1 MLRSTSDA
9 TNGALASLLATATLA
24 LDTDRG
30 TAKSCIQRAAALLG
44 IDLGL
49 GGNCAHGGLAPW
61 QVKRLKS
68 YLDDKLDSSI
78 RASDLAG
85 VVQLSRSH
93 FCRVF
98 RESFGESPLRFIMR
112 RRICRAQELMLA
124 SRLPL
129 SQVALQCG
137 MSDHAHFC
145 RNFRKVVGVTPK
157 AWRREFTMGP
167 ARSFSADPIALKNG
181 FESDRRHG

>member
-1 MLRSTSDA
+1 MLNSASADS
-9 TNGALASLLATATLA
+9 NDALASLLATATLA
-24 LDTDRG
+24 LDTDRRA
-30 TAKSCIQRAAALLG
+30 AKSCIQRAAALLG

-68 YLDDKLDSSI
+68 YIDDKLDSSI

-157 AWRREFTMGP
+157 AWRREFTVGP
-167 ARSFSADPIALKNG
+167 VHSFSADPIALKKR
-181 FESDRRHG
+181 FRI